1 RLHLLQLLFSPLR
14 PPPSSTLFPYT
25 TLFRS
30 LQRRGIIVHAQVH
43 THAATARRGDERR
56 ERTTAVGTEQRS
68 RRLDHQLE
76 REGPRLEMEP
86 RLEALDQAYEGG
98 YFLGRRYLGQGDGEM
113 CGELA
118 AAPLHQRRHE
128 PLERAG
134 R

>member
-43 THAATARRGDERR
+43 THAATARRGEERR
-56 ERTTAVGTEQRS
+56 QRTTAVGTEQRP

-86 RLEALDQAYEGG
+86 RLEALEQAYQGCH
-98 YFLGRRYLGQGDGEM
+98 LLDGRHLRQRDREM
-113 CGELA
+113 
-118 AAPLHQRRHE
+118 
-128 PLERAG
+128 
-134 R
+134 